1 MAGRDDVIE
10 HIDVALDRIRAGR
23 HAKHH
28 MLIGLRG
35 VGKTVL
41 LDRLHR
47 RAADRGFASVKIEA
61 PEGAPLPALL
71 VPQLRSALL
80 RLDRGKAA
88 LAGAR
93 KALGALRNFASAFKL
108 KFGELEASV
117 EPGEAG
123 VADSGD
129 LDHDLAQLLDAVGV
143 AAAERETA
151 FTLFI
156 DEVQYLRERELG
168 ALIGAF
174 HRASQ
179 SERPVA
185 LIGAGLPQITGLMG
199 DAKSYSER
207 MFRFE
212 TIGPLTSADAAAAI
226 ERPAAAQGIAW
237 DAAAVDAVIT
247 ITRGYPYFLQEW
259 ASQAWSAAESSP
271 ITAENVKAAT
281 PAAIAELDASFF
293 RVRLD
298 RLSPKERDYLSAIAK
313 LGDSG
318 ARSADVAAAM
328 GRSLASVAPLRDAL
342 VKKGMIYSP
351 IYGSIDFTVPLFG
364 DFLRRALPSR
374 SE

>member
-108 KFGELEASV
+108 KFGELEASI

-237 DAAAVDAVIT
+237 DAAAVDAVIA

-259 ASQAWSAAESSP
+259 ASQAWSAAKTSP

>member
-226 ERPAAAQGIAW
+226 ERPAAGAAGIAG
-237 DAAAVDAVIT
+237 AASDGDPPPT
-247 ITRGYPYFLQEW
+247 IRMAGTTC
-259 ASQAWSAAESSP
+259 SAA
-271 ITAENVKAAT
+271 TWTRAT
-281 PAAIAELDASFF
+281 
-293 RVRLD
+293 
-298 RLSPKERDYLSAIAK
+298 
-313 LGDSG
+313 
-318 ARSADVAAAM
+318 
-328 GRSLASVAPLRDAL
+328 
-342 VKKGMIYSP
+342 
-351 IYGSIDFTVPLFG
+351 
-364 DFLRRALPSR
+364 
-374 SE
+374 

>member
-1 MAGRDDVIE
+1 M
-10 HIDVALDRIRAGR
+10 
-23 HAKHH
+23 
-28 MLIGLRG
+28 
-35 VGKTVL
+35 L

-117 EPGEAG
+117 EAGEAG

-129 LDHDLAQLLDAVGV
+129 LDHDLAPLLDAVGV

-226 ERPAAAQGIAW
+226 ERPAAAQGVAW
-237 DAAAVDAVIT
+237 DAAAVEAVIA

-259 ASQAWSAAESSP
+259 ASQAWSTAESSP

-281 PAAIAELDASFF
+281 PRRHRRAGRELLSRPTGSPQPQRARLFERDREAGRQRRAIGRRGRGNGPIVGVGRAAPRRASQEGHDLQPDLW
-293 RVRLD
+293 LD
-298 RLSPKERDYLSAIAK
+298 RLHRAPFRRLSAK
-313 LGDSG
+313 
-318 ARSADVAAAM
+318 
-328 GRSLASVAPLRDAL
+328 SLAKQKRTRGDRPAPVTCGSRVGSFGSV
-342 VKKGMIYSP
+342 
-351 IYGSIDFTVPLFG
+351 
-364 DFLRRALPSR
+364 
-374 SE
+374 